1 MLSTTLMRDKY
12 LLYTINEIVSMIDPL
27 RDLVYTYEYREIIV
41 SIWMIILDEETWQF
55 IMPSI
60 FLF

>member
-12 LLYTINEIVSMIDPL
+12 LLYTINEIASMIDPL

>member
-27 RDLVYTYEYREIIV
+27 RDLVYTYKYREIIV

>member
-12 LLYTINEIVSMIDPL
+12 LLYIINKIVSTIDPL
-27 RDLVYTYEYREIIV
+27 RDLVYTYEYREIIA

-55 IMPSI
+55 IIPSI

>member
-12 LLYTINEIVSMIDPL
+12 LLYIINEIASMIDPL